1 MNHDKKV
8 MRISQGLIFLNA
20 LIWIIAGIAGL
31 LRSKLIPG
39 IPSWII
45 VVMSIGMM
53 GYGAILFGLG
63 IGLGTRK
70 RFFYYASLAM
80 IALSVILP
88 VFDDFGLADL
98 LAVIPAAAT
107 MVYLILNKPKL
118 ISKNVE

>member
-1 MNHDKKV
+1 VNHDKKV